1 MITNDDEHSDGVKNW
16 HYLAVKNLSR
26 LLKGITSNHNGDC
39 YCLNCFHSYRT
50 KNKLK
55 KHVKIC
61 KNHDL
66 CHVKMPDE
74 DNKISKYSPGEK

>member
-1 MITNDDEHSDGVKNW
+1 MITDGVNNW
-16 HYLAVKNLSR
+16 HYLAEISLSK
-26 LLKGITSNHNGDC
+26 LLRGITSNNHGDF

-55 KHVKIC
+55 KHKNIC
-61 KNHDL
+61 KEHDF

-74 DNKISKYSPGEK
+74 DNKTFKI